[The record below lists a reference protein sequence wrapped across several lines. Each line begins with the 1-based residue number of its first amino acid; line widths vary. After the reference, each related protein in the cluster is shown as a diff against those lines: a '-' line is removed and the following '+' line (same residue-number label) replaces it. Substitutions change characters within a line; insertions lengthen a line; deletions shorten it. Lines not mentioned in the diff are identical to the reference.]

1 MLYVHQVGKS
11 YGKRKVLKDV
21 SFTVKE
27 GHWVGIVGANGAGKS
42 TLLKILATVEEKD
55 HGIIRYK
62 DYTYDENIAAL
73 RQLIGYVP
81 QELAL
86 WENLTVKENMLFF
99 AKLAPTQLAEEE
111 LRTICETLS
120 LDRWEEKVYRLSG
133 GMKRKLNIALTL
145 IHHPKFL
152 LLDEPT
158 VGIDLRSKREIGAFL
173 KTLQKRGMTILHI
186 SHDLDELVEL
196 TDEIFLLGDDDY
208 YQQLLEDEGKK
219 VQLIASSN

>member
-1 MLYVHQVGKS
+1 
-11 YGKRKVLKDV
+11 
-21 SFTVKE
+21 
-27 GHWVGIVGANGAGKS
+27 
-42 TLLKILATVEEKD
+42 
-55 HGIIRYK
+55 
-62 DYTYDENIAAL
+62 
-73 RQLIGYVP
+73 
-81 QELAL
+81 
-86 WENLTVKENMLFF
+86 
-99 AKLAPTQLAEEE
+99 
-111 LRTICETLS
+111 
-120 LDRWEEKVYRLSG
+120 
-133 GMKRKLNIALTL
+133 MKRKLNIALTL

-158 VGIDLRSKREIGAFL
+158 VGIDLRSKREIGTFL